1 MPIVDCGFPPLTQAQ
16 RPDGSTVSETGQDR
30 LQFFGPTL
38 GVEVGFEESM
48 YADGVNPASIAAS
61 LAQGQIRSSA
71 AVQLVPALVDTG
83 ARESCID
90 EDLAMALGLPLVD
103 RQMCAG
109 VGGEHELNI
118 YLGHIRIPGLDRIQW
133 GRFLGAKLSSG
144 RQGPPRPDRTDSAQ
158 RGDFDLRRQDGRRLN
173 FHVISRDF
181 LTLLDVRSATLTL
194 ACEPCR
200 GRYSCGQRRQ
210 SASAAANELIFS
222 RTRPPAE

>member
-1 MPIVDCGFPPLTQAQ
+1 
-16 RPDGSTVSETGQDR
+16 
-30 LQFFGPTL
+30 
-38 GVEVGFEESM
+38 M

-144 RQGPPRPDRTDSAQ
+144 RQVHRALIGRTLLSAAI
-158 RGDFDLRRQDGRRLN
+158 LIYDGRTGA
-173 FHVISRDF
+173 VSISM
-181 LTLLDVRSATLTL
+181 
-194 ACEPCR
+194 
-200 GRYSCGQRRQ
+200 
-210 SASAAANELIFS
+210 
-222 RTRPPAE
+222 